1 MKTVS
6 EARLE
11 AFKKL
16 EAAYMGLVYVTCEE
30 LAELE
35 MAYKWAC
42 IRDRKSKR

>member
-1 MKTVS
+1 MKMVS

-16 EAAYMGLVYVTCEE
+16 EAAYMGLVYVTNEE
-30 LAELE
+30 LRELE
-35 MAYKWAC
+35 KAHKWAR